1 MNRHERPAARK
12 SASRIIASGV
22 VQICGRFHCLF
33 PYLCQIFCTHRAA
46 VIIYSRKA
54 IMGQFHNLPVDSKPR
69 SSRRCQ

>member
-22 VQICGRFHCLF
+22 VQICGRFHCSIPF
-33 PYLCQIFCTHRAA
+33 LCHIVYTHKAA
-46 VIIYSRKA
+46 VITYSRKA
-54 IMGQFHNLPVDSKPR
+54 IIGQFHNLPVDSKPR